1 MLVEVSADLICRRH
15 VIRPLAGVPVWR
27 APRRQPVKRVDEIQ
41 SYVRIGVFLDRQRRR
56 GVTDEKREQ
65 SVLRMLAAQPC
76 TGFARYVRQSGPGCR
91 KLQHPDGLCYRAA
104 AR

>member
-1 MLVEVSADLICRRH
+1 MLVEVSADLICAGLSSG
-15 VIRPLAGVPVWR
+15 PSLACRYGALR
-27 APRRQPVKRVDEIQ
+27 GASPVKRVDEIQ

-91 KLQHPDGLCYRAA
+91 KFQHPDGLCYRAA